1 MTNDLK
7 FEWDP
12 EKEEE
17 NINKHNVSFP
27 EASTIFYDNNS
38 ITIEDESH
46 SFHEQRYITIG
57 CTNYGRL
64 LTVCATDRGDFIR
77 IISARKATRQERIT
91 YEQQIN

>member
-57 CTNYGRL
+57 CTNYGKL

-77 IISARKATRQERIT
+77 IISARKATRQERTT
-91 YEQQIN
+91 YEQ